1 MLVILKYLFL
11 WALNERQIFKKFN
24 LIYEVLSRTLLTFN
38 YLKIG
43 YSPLLKKILLDHN
56 SCCLNMNKINEDAKY
71 LTFSYYY
78 LAVPLID
85 LLVIATI
92 LDTNQFNRILIILLS
107 IIGVLLLFCL
117 NIPMS
122 NIPKSAMKPYVK
134 LNSLIARKRIDLKM
148 KLKILDLIERLSG
161 PVIGIYCFEL
171 FPFTNYEFYLFS
183 IKCVMTFILF
193 MGFM

>member
-1 MLVILKYLFL
+1 MNGSLKNNFH
-11 WALNERQIFKKFN
+11 
-24 LIYEVLSRTLLTFN
+24 LIYEVLSRTSFIFN

-43 YSPLLKKILLDHN
+43 YSPLLKKILVDHN
-56 SCCLNMNKINEDAKY
+56 NCCLIINKINENVKY

-85 LLVIATI
+85 LLVISMI
-92 LDTNQFNRILIILLS
+92 LDTNRINRILIILLS
-107 IIGVLLLFCL
+107 IIIVLLLICP
-117 NIPMS
+117 NISMS
-122 NIPKSAMKPYVK
+122 SIPKSAMKPYVK
-134 LNSLIARKRIDLKM
+134 LNFLIARKRINMKM
-148 KLKILDLIERLSG
+148 KLKIVDLIERLSG

-183 IKCVMTFILF
+183 INCVMTFILF